1 MSILEEKQ
9 FSSLL
14 KEKIALFYQS
24 MKLVCAILMVTFPDR
39 CHLYNLFV
47 AWYYQEL
54 LIPRSKRA
62 KMSIASKCPMLCVT

>member
-39 CHLYNLFV
+39 CHLYIICLSRGIMKNCLFRDQNV
-47 AWYYQEL
+47 T
-54 LIPRSKRA
+54 
-62 KMSIASKCPMLCVT
+62 KCPSLQNVQCCV